1 VLPSRPTALPP
12 SSLIRSFS
20 YNNSPCIAKANEPPP
35 NALSALDIHTYQR
48 FQALCAN
55 SLVRSRRMPMLSMP
69 FDDDDYN
76 NNDIFLLLY
85 RCHLSILRQYLFFFM
100 PDSEFM
106 NIEPNQVIPH
116 FAPANRNRTF
126 DLLEDEWC

>member
-1 VLPSRPTALPP
+1 
-12 SSLIRSFS
+12 
-20 YNNSPCIAKANEPPP
+20 
-35 NALSALDIHTYQR
+35 
-48 FQALCAN
+48 
-55 SLVRSRRMPMLSMP
+55 MPMLSMP